1 MSLPVGLREISVM
14 FSQGW
19 AQKELGGRGWIG
31 VLILPAS
38 LRQGCLRD
46 CSPLPFRSWKA
57 YMAIAAS
64 LQLANIS
71 AASWSERGRSR
82 GIQIAHVQLSIS
94 LSCPFP
100 GLADQL
106 PLESHRSGKQYVKS
120 IVHPLNKYLDSHFKA
135 ISACRHL
142 WILFIARFLQPAQIK
157 RLWSG
162 YNLLYVL

>member
-1 MSLPVGLREISVM
+1 M

-19 AQKELGGRGWIG
+19 AQKKLGGRGLIG
-31 VLILPAS
+31 VLILPAP
-38 LRQGCLRD
+38 LQQGCLRE
-46 CSPLPFRSWKA
+46 CSPLPFHSWKVHR
-57 YMAIAAS
+57 IISSS
-64 LQLANIS
+64 LRLANIS

-82 GIQIAHVQLSIS
+82 AIQAVPFQLSIS
-94 LSCPFP
+94 PSCPSP
-100 GLADQL
+100 GVADQL

-142 WILFIARFLQPAQIK
+142 WILFIVRFLQPAQIK

-162 YNLLYVL
+162 YNSLYVLWQQLPPINYP